1 MNLSIQVK
9 TNAKKNEVTVREDGS
24 LLVAV
29 NVPPIEGKANKR
41 VIEVL
46 AQYLDRPKSAIVIV
60 KGKKGKHK
68 IVEIL

>member
-1 MNLSIQVK
+1 MKLSIQVK

-41 VIEVL
+41 VIDVL
-46 AQYLDRPKSAIVIV
+46 AQYLGRPKSTIIIV

>member
-1 MNLSIQVK
+1 MKLSIQVK

-29 NVPPIEGKANKR
+29 NVPPVEGKANKR

-46 AQYLDRPKSAIVIV
+46 AQYLDRPKSNIIIVN
-60 KGKKGKHK
+60 GKKGKHK